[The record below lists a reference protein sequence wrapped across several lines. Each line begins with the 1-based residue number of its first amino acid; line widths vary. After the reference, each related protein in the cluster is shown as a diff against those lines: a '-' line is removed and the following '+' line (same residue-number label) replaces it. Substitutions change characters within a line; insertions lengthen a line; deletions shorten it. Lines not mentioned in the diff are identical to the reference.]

1 MLIKIFKFIII
12 IILYQSPLYS
22 KSKTLNDFNSLYLS
36 SYFSGIVAYD
46 NKDNSQALKFFQS
59 SKLLIKKHNS
69 YLEKYI
75 YSLVIE
81 GKVQQATSELKQNLK
96 ENNTNFFEA
105 HLILALD
112 SLKKKKL

>member
-1 MLIKIFKFIII
+1 MLIKFLKFILII
-12 IILYQSPLYS
+12 SLYQSPLYS
-22 KSKTLNDFNSLYLS
+22 KSKILNGFNSHYLTN
-36 SYFSGIVAYD
+36 YFSGIIAYENDD
-46 NKDNSQALKFFQS
+46 NTQALKFFQS